1 LNVTT
6 EKEVNVDKNQCVG
19 GEGAESAVSL
29 GGAVEGLQLEDVVL
43 EPASGAEQLQ
53 AELEQSQA
61 ELADAKD
68 QMMRALADAQNARR
82 RAEKDV
88 TNARLFALENFAR
101 DLLPVIDNLERAMD
115 SANPDDA
122 TVNAI
127 AEGVELTLKSF
138 KEVLK
143 KYHVE
148 QVDPWSEPF
157 DPEFH
162 QAISIV
168 ENKEVE
174 PNTVLNVVQKGYT
187 LNGRLIRAA
196 MVVVS
201 K

>member
-1 LNVTT
+1 MTT
-6 EKEVNVDKNQCVG
+6 GKEVNIDEKQGVNGD
-19 GEGAESAVSL
+19 ELAPEVSL
-29 GGAVEGLQLEDVVL
+29 EGAVEDLQLEEVAL
-43 EPASGAEQLQ
+43 EPAASAEQLQ
-53 AELEQSQA
+53 AELEQSQVA
-61 ELADAKD
+61 LADAKD

-88 TNARLFALENFAR
+88 TNARLFALENFSR
-101 DLLPVIDNLERAMD
+101 DLLPVIDNLERAME

-122 TVNAI
+122 AVNAI

>member
-1 LNVTT
+1 LSVTT
-6 EKEVNVDKNQCVG
+6 GKEINIGENQDVN
-19 GEGAESAVSL
+19 GEAIAPEVSRDGADEVL
-29 GGAVEGLQLEDVVL
+29 RVEEVRL
-43 EPASGAEQLQ
+43 EPASGVEQLQ

-61 ELADAKD
+61 ELADARD
-68 QMMRALADAQNARR
+68 QMVRALADAQNARR

-88 TNARLFALENFAR
+88 TNARLFALENFSR

-115 SANPDDA
+115 SANLDDA
-122 TVNAI
+122 AVKAI
-127 AEGVELTLKSF
+127 AEGVELTLKNLTD
-138 KEVLK
+138 VLK
-143 KYHVE
+143 RYHVE

-196 MVVVS
+196 MVMVS